1 MMEAADGG
9 KSAKRKF
16 SFTFFGAKAHAL
28 LLRFTLSSISVKQA
42 IRLSGM
48 HGWEMPERSFSAER
62 AAVIFIIALFA
73 VLASVLAWSLYQSY
87 QAAILRIN
95 ERVTTSSQIVA
106 TNAGWF
112 DALAWQALRLIDD
125 RLGPEIKSGAITGVE
140 NIKDAVYGLPGHV
153 QAYVVSADGVTL
165 YSTDPQVK
173 PIDIR
178 DREYFSVLAKG
189 AFEYISPLLVSRLN
203 GEQIFVYSRRLQRG
217 NAFAGAVMISFSA
230 DMLSSIW
237 QLVDLGPG
245 STVSIMRSDGK
256 VVARYPKPPG
266 PIDLGGY
273 VLFTDYLKKRDNGVY
288 EAVSP
293 ADSARR
299 IVGYRRVPGTDL
311 VVQAS
316 AGYEENMREFWRNLY
331 FTVSFAAATAIG
343 LAVGAAWI
351 ASLLKRDA
359 VRNRELERAV
369 DQNQMLMREIHHRVK
384 NNLQIIQSLIRLQPL
399 PDGVKNG
406 LFDRLSAMSAV
417 HEHIYHYDRFSE
429 ISAET
434 LIPSVVDPLVRAY
447 KPDVT
452 VEYDLDARPV
462 SNDQATSLALLVGEV
477 TTNALKYAFNDG
489 TAGKLVVR
497 LKALDGGRAR
507 LEIQDNGPGFD
518 PNANA
523 AGMGTKLIAA
533 SVQQLSGQH
542 RYEIDNGT
550 RFQAE
555 LRLI

>member
-1 MMEAADGG
+1 
-9 KSAKRKF
+9 
-16 SFTFFGAKAHAL
+16 
-28 LLRFTLSSISVKQA
+28 
-42 IRLSGM
+42 M

-62 AAVIFIIALFA
+62 AAVIFVIALFA

-106 TNAGWF
+106 TNAGWI
-112 DALAWQALRLIDD
+112 DALAWQALRRIDD
-125 RLGPEIKSGAITGVE
+125 RLGPEVRTGAATGVE
-140 NIKDAVYGLPGHV
+140 DIKDAVYGLPGQV
-153 QAYVVSADGVTL
+153 QAYVVNPDGMTL
-165 YSTDPQVK
+165 YSTDPQLK

-178 DREYFSVLAKG
+178 DREYFSALAEG
-189 AFEYISPLLVSRLN
+189 ASEYISPLLVSRLN
-203 GEQIFVYSRRLQRG
+203 GEQIFVFSRRLQRG
-217 NAFAGAVMISFSA
+217 GKFAGAAMVSFSA

-237 QLVDLGPG
+237 ELLDLGPG
-245 STVSIMRSDGK
+245 STVSIMRADGQL
-256 VVARYPKPPG
+256 VARYPKPPG
-266 PIDLGGY
+266 PIDLSQY
-273 VLFTDYLKKRDNGVY
+273 ILFTDYLKKSDQGVY
-288 EAVSP
+288 EAISP
-293 ADSARR
+293 ADGARR
-299 IVGYRRVPGTDL
+299 IVSYRRVPGTDL

-316 AGYEENMREFWRNLY
+316 AGFEENMREFWRNLY

-359 VRNRELERAV
+359 VRSRALERAL

-406 LFDRLSAMSAV
+406 LFDRLSAMSSV
-417 HEHIYHYDRFSE
+417 HEHIYRYDRFSE
-429 ISAET
+429 ISADA
-434 LIPSVVDPLVRAY
+434 LIPGVIDPLIRAY
-447 KPDVT
+447 RPDVT
-452 VEYDLDARPV
+452 VDYDLDACPV

-477 TTNALKYAFNDG
+477 TTNALKYAFADG
-489 TAGKLVVR
+489 EAGKLEVR

-507 LEIQDNGPGFD
+507 LEIDDNGPGFSPD
-518 PNANA
+518 ASPS
-523 AGMGTKLIAA
+523 GMGTRLIVA

-542 RYEIDNGT
+542 HYEIDNGT
-550 RFQAE
+550 RFRAD

>member
-1 MMEAADGG
+1 
-9 KSAKRKF
+9 
-16 SFTFFGAKAHAL
+16 
-28 LLRFTLSSISVKQA
+28 
-42 IRLSGM
+42 M

-95 ERVTTSSQIVA
+95 ERVMTSSQIVA
-106 TNAGWF
+106 TNAGWI
-112 DALAWQALRLIDD
+112 DALAWQALRRIDD
-125 RLGPEIKSGAITGVE
+125 RLGPEVRRGSATGVE
-140 NIKDAVYGLPGHV
+140 DIKDAVYGLPGQV
-153 QAYVVSADGVTL
+153 QAYVVNPDGLTL
-165 YSTDPQVK
+165 YSTDPQLK

-178 DREYFSVLAKG
+178 DREYFSALAKG
-189 AFEYISPLLVSRLN
+189 ASEYISPMLVSRLN
-203 GEQIFVYSRRLQRG
+203 GEQIFVFSRRLQRG
-217 NAFAGAVMISFSA
+217 DKFAGAAMVSFSA

-245 STVSIMRSDGK
+245 STVGIIRADGK

-266 PIDLGGY
+266 PIDLGNY
-273 VLFTDYLKKRDNGVY
+273 ILFTDYLKKNDHGVY

-293 ADSARR
+293 ADGTRR

-359 VRNRELERAV
+359 VRNRELERAAQ
-369 DQNQMLMREIHHRVK
+369 QNQMLMREIHHRVK

-406 LFDRLSAMSAV
+406 LFDRLSAMSSV
-417 HEHIYHYDRFSE
+417 HEHIYRYDRFSE
-429 ISAET
+429 ISADT
-434 LIPSVVDPLVRAY
+434 LIPSVIDPLVRAY
-447 KPDVT
+447 RPDVK
-452 VEYDLDARPV
+452 VDYDLDTCPV

-477 TTNALKYAFNDG
+477 TTNALKYAFTDG
-489 TAGKLVVR
+489 TPGKLDVR
-497 LKALDGGRAR
+497 LRILDAGRAR
-507 LEIQDNGPGFD
+507 LEIQDNGPGFGPD
-518 PNANA
+518 A
-523 AGMGTKLIAA
+523 ATSGMGTKLIAA
-533 SVQQLSGQH
+533 SVQQLSGNY

>member
-1 MMEAADGG
+1 
-9 KSAKRKF
+9 
-16 SFTFFGAKAHAL
+16 
-28 LLRFTLSSISVKQA
+28 
-42 IRLSGM
+42 M

-73 VLASVLAWSLYQSY
+73 ILAAVLGLSLYQSH

-95 ERVTTSSQIVA
+95 ERVMTSSQIVA
-106 TNAGWF
+106 TNAGWI
-112 DALAWQALRLIDD
+112 DALAWQALRRIDD
-125 RLGPEIKSGAITGVE
+125 RLGPEVRTGTTTGVE
-140 NIKDAVYGLPGHV
+140 DIEDAVYGLPGQV
-153 QAYVVSADGVTL
+153 QAYVVNSNGLTL
-165 YSTDPQVK
+165 YSTDPQLK

-178 DREYFSVLAKG
+178 DREYFSALAKG
-189 AFEYISPLLVSRLN
+189 ASEYISPLLVSRLN
-203 GEQIFVYSRRLQRG
+203 GEQIFVFSRRLQRG
-217 NAFAGAVMISFSA
+217 DKFAGAAMVSFSA

-237 QLVDLGPG
+237 QVVDLGPG
-245 STVSIMRSDGK
+245 STIGIIRSDGK

-266 PIDLGGY
+266 PIDLGNY
-273 VLFTDYLKKRDNGVY
+273 ILFTDYLKKNDHGVY

-293 ADSARR
+293 ADGTRR
-299 IVGYRRVPGTDL
+299 VVGYRRVPGTDL

-331 FTVSFAAATAIG
+331 FTISFAAATAIG

-359 VRNRELERAV
+359 VRNRELEGALG
-369 DQNQMLMREIHHRVK
+369 QNQMLMREIHHRVK

-406 LFDRLSAMSAV
+406 LFDRLSAMSSV
-417 HEHIYHYDRFSE
+417 HEHIYQYDRFSE
-429 ISAET
+429 ISADA
-434 LIPSVVDPLVRAY
+434 LIPSVIDPLVRAY

-452 VEYDLDARPV
+452 VDYDLDACPV

-477 TTNALKYAFNDG
+477 TTNALKYAFADG
-489 TAGKLVVR
+489 AAGKLAVR
-497 LKALDGGRAR
+497 LKALEGGRAR
-507 LEIQDNGPGFD
+507 LEIQDDGPGFTPD
-518 PNANA
+518 A
-523 AGMGTKLIAA
+523 ATSGMGTRLIAA

-550 RFQAE
+550 RFQAD